1 MQLTE
6 LDVVN
11 NCLATQGLSPLNELE
26 EDNPDVAAIRRF
38 FAMENHKMQAEGWWF
53 NKEFTTLYADP
64 VSQFIYV
71 PLDTIDCHP
80 RERPNGGGL
89 PITIRGRRFYDPNE
103 GVYEMEDGIAI
114 ECDLIRE
121 VPFDDLPATAKF
133 LVDARTRI
141 AYQQY
146 YDADRGKLQILA
158 GEAQEALTNLKRE
171 NIRNSRPNNLERPF
185 MFSRLRRIG
194 GNSIYRRTRW

>member
-11 NCLATQGLSPLNELE
+11 NCLATQGLVPLNELE

-38 FAMENHKMQAEGWWF
+38 FAQENHKMQARGWWF
-53 NKEFTTLYADP
+53 NTEETLLFVDP
-64 VSQFIYV
+64 VSEFVYV
-71 PLDTIDCHP
+71 PLDTIDCRP
-80 RERPNGGGL
+80 IERPGGIRPL
-89 PITIRGRRFYDPNE
+89 TIRGRRFYDPND
-103 GVYEMEDGIAI
+103 GVYEI
-114 ECDLIRE
+114 ENKISIKCELIRE
-121 VPFDDLPATAKF
+121 VPFDDLPANAKF

-146 YDADRGKLQILA
+146 YDAAQDKLRILA
-158 GEAQEALTNLKRE
+158 GEAQEAQTNLERE
-171 NIRNSRPNNLERPF
+171 HLRSVRPNNLERPF

-194 GNSIYRRTRW
+194 GNAIVRRTRW